1 MSLLSNIEKKVVPL
15 HSENIERNMKKI
27 AFILLLLL
35 SGSIMAQSVGIMPE
49 PQKVVVA
56 NGDIQLA
63 DTMLFVST
71 PANLGMLSAAWD
83 DCPLPFVTS
92 SAVDKSIKIGKT
104 LVELRL
110 NPSLKFPR
118 NASQG
123 YVLTVGKKAITI
135 EAITTQGLYYGV
147 LSLRQLVIKAVVE
160 DAKRPHIGCITVEDY
175 PALEYR
181 GWMDDL
187 SRGPIPTMD
196 FLKKEIRT
204 MAMYKMNFFNLYTEH
219 VFRLKSYPDI
229 APNDGLTAEQI
240 KELTDYAR
248 QYNIELIGN
257 QQCFAHAE
265 KMLRIPYYRNIS
277 DTRYNLNPGT
287 ELTYSFLEDMFAEVA
302 PAYSSP
308 FMNIN
313 CDETEGLGAGRAK
326 GYVDSV
332 GGADNAYCRHINRV
346 YDILQ
351 RYNKTVMMWGD
362 IIAKNPTMINHLP
375 KDIQFIVWSYVDA
388 DHFANHI
395 DPIAQSGHEFWVA
408 SGMSMWST
416 VFPLVDVYVKNI
428 ANLIRDGY
436 TSGAKGVMNT
446 AWDDSGESLFNS
458 AWHGMAW
465 AADMAWKPIIATDIA
480 AADKERKARECDFN
494 RAFNTQYFRTMQ
506 SVVPLLYSIGNMSAV
521 DYIGTVV
528 NTGSLHEPLLDFYP
542 SKVGN
547 EVIAQNQ
554 KALDY
559 SQKLS
564 EQCSRLIADSAI
576 ANRSILLNAKYAAD
590 RVGATARKN
599 ILRAVLH
606 KVFVSPNAGNVADAK
621 LQIDSMLATLHQLKY
636 DYLNLWDYECRQ
648 YSRDIITQRF
658 DDFATE
664 LLDVE
669 NHVFISTQL
678 SAEGKPVVS
687 LRTLYNDRPIYYTT
701 DGGKPSKGA
710 KLYGNP
716 FDIAQSCVVKAVCY
730 NAYGDSKSVE
740 RYILY
745 HKGMG
750 HLKRI
755 NTPYSTYNATY
766 SAGGDNALLDG
777 VLGSDDS
784 YADGHWQG
792 YWGVD
797 VDVEMDFGKEVD
809 IRSVSMRFLQNTF
822 NWILAPRI
830 VEIYTSAD
838 GENYKLARQHILEPD
853 FRLSGNRLNPVA
865 VHGLDINTRYLRVVA
880 KNPGKLPD
888 WHPAKGNDSYL
899 FVDEIVV
906 E

>member
-1 MSLLSNIEKKVVPL
+1 
-15 HSENIERNMKKI
+15 MKKI
-27 AFILLLLL
+27 LFMMLL
-35 SGSIMAQSVGIMPE
+35 SMLCGSMEAQTVGIIPE
-49 PQKVVVA
+49 PQKVETSS
-56 NGDIQLA
+56 GCLYLE
-63 DTMLFVST
+63 DTLNFVSAIST
-71 PANLGMLSAAWD
+71 DDILPAAWT
-83 DCPLPFVTS
+83 DCPLPFVGST
-92 SAVDKSIKIGKT
+92 AKAKSKKSTQTVI
-104 LVELRL
+104 ELKL

-123 YVLTVGKKAITI
+123 YLLDIGKKSITI
-135 EAITTQGLYYGV
+135 EAITIQGLYYGV
-147 LSLRQLVIKAVVE
+147 LSLRQLVVKAMVE
-160 DAKRPHIGCITVEDY
+160 DAKRPHIDCMTVVDY
-175 PALEYR
+175 PVLEYR

-240 KELTDYAR
+240 QELTDYAR
-248 QYNIELIGN
+248 QYHIELFGN

-287 ELTYSFLEDMFAEVA
+287 DLTYTFLEDMFAEVA
-302 PAYSSP
+302 SAYSSP

-326 GYVDSV
+326 DYVDSV

-346 YDILQ
+346 YNILQ

-362 IIAKNPTMINHLP
+362 IIAKNPAMINHLP

-388 DHFANHI
+388 DSFNNHI
-395 DPIAQSGHEFWVA
+395 DPIAQSGHPFWVA

-416 VFPLVDVYVKNI
+416 VFPLVDVYIKNI

-436 TSGAKGVMNT
+436 IAGAKGVMNT

-465 AADMAWKPIIATDIA
+465 TAEMAWKPIYNTSVSL
-480 AADKERKARECDFN
+480 ADSERRDREETFN
-494 RAFNTQYFRTMQ
+494 KVFNIQYFRTKQ
-506 SVVPLLYSIGNMSAV
+506 SIVPLLYSIGNMSTHA
-521 DYIGTVV
+521 DIGSRV
-528 NTGSLHEPLLDFYP
+528 NTGTLNEPLLDFYP
-542 SKVGN
+542 SKVGD
-547 EVIAQNQ
+547 EVIESS
-554 KALDY
+554 K
-559 SQKLS
+559 KVMEITKRLS
-564 EQCSRLIADSAI
+564 DKCKEIINDTTIS
-576 ANRSILLNAKYAAD
+576 NRDIFLNAKYAAD
-590 RVGATARKN
+590 RVGATAQKN
-599 ILRAVLH
+599 MLRALLH
-606 KVFVSPNAGNVADAK
+606 RVYVSPTADNIAQAK
-621 LQIDSMLATLHQLKY
+621 QYTDSLLRTLQMLKY
-636 DYLNLWDYECRQ
+636 SYLNLWDYECRQ
-648 YSRDIITQRF
+648 YSRDIITDRY
-658 DDFATE
+658 DHFANE
-664 LLDVE
+664 LLDLE

-678 SAEGKPVVS
+678 STEGKPVVS

-701 DGGKPSKGA
+701 DGGKPSKA
-710 KLYGNP
+710 TKIYDQP
-716 FDIAQSCVVKAVCY
+716 FGISQSCIVKAVSY
-730 NAYGDSKSVE
+730 DAYGDSKATES
-740 RYILY
+740 YILY

-755 NTPYSTYNATY
+755 NTAYSTYNATY

-777 VLGSDDS
+777 VVGSDYS

-797 VDVEMDFGKEVD
+797 VDVEMDFGKVID
-809 IRSVSMRFLQNTF
+809 VNSVSMRFLQNTF
-822 NWILAPRI
+822 DWILAPRM
-830 VEIYTSAD
+830 VEIYTSND
-838 GENYKLARQHILEPD
+838 GENYKPVRQHALEPD
-853 FRLSGNRLNPVA
+853 FRLSGNRVNPVA
-865 VHGLDINTRYLRVVA
+865 VHDLNVNTRYLRVVA

>member
-1 MSLLSNIEKKVVPL
+1 
-15 HSENIERNMKKI
+15 MKKI
-27 AFILLLLL
+27 VFMLLLLL
-35 SGSIMAQSVGIMPE
+35 SGSMVAQTVGIIPE
-49 PQKVVVA
+49 PQKVETSR
-56 NGDIQLA
+56 GYLYLI
-63 DTMLFVST
+63 DTLNFVSLVAT
-71 PANLGMLSAAWD
+71 DSILPAVWI
-83 DCPLPFVTS
+83 DCPLPFVGSTVVAKS
-92 SAVDKSIKIGKT
+92 SKSNQT
-104 LVELRL
+104 VVELKL
-110 NPSLKFPR
+110 NPLLKFPR

-135 EAITTQGLYYGV
+135 EALTTQGLYYGV
-147 LSLRQLVIKAVVE
+147 ISLRQLVIKAMAE
-160 DAKRPHIGCITVEDY
+160 DATRPYIQCMTIEDY

-240 KELTDYAR
+240 QELTDYAR
-248 QYNIELIGN
+248 QYHIELFGN

-302 PAYSSP
+302 PAYNSP

-326 GYVDSV
+326 DYVDSV
-332 GGADNAYCRHINRV
+332 GGPDNAYCRHINRV
-346 YDILQ
+346 YDILK

-362 IIAKNPTMINHLP
+362 IIAKNPAMIDHLP

-465 AADMAWKPIIATDIA
+465 AADMAWKPICNASVSL
-480 AADKERKARECDFN
+480 ADSERRDREETFN
-494 RAFNTQYFRTMQ
+494 NAFNIQYFRTMQ

-528 NTGSLHEPLLDFYP
+528 NTGSLHESLLDFYP

-564 EQCSRLIADSAI
+564 EQCSRLIADTSI

-606 KVFVSPNAGNVADAK
+606 NVFVSPNADNVADAK
-621 LQIDSMLATLHQLKY
+621 LRIDSMLATLRQLKY

-648 YSRDIITQRF
+648 YSREIVAQRF
-658 DDFATE
+658 DDFANE
-664 LLDVE
+664 LLDAE
-669 NHVFISTQL
+669 NHVFVSTQL
-678 SAEGKPVVS
+678 SADGNPVVS

-710 KLYGNP
+710 KLYDGP
-716 FDIAQSCVVKAVCY
+716 FGISQSCVVKAVCY
-730 NAYGDSKSVE
+730 NAYGDSKTAES
-740 RYILY
+740 YMLY

-750 HLKRI
+750 HLKQI

-809 IRSVSMRFLQNTF
+809 IHSVSMRFLQNTF

-838 GENYKLARQHILEPD
+838 GKNYKLARQHILEPD
-853 FRLSGNRLNPVA
+853 FRLSGNRVNPVA
-865 VHGLDINTRYLRVVA
+865 VHSLDINTRYMRVVA

>member
-1 MSLLSNIEKKVVPL
+1 
-15 HSENIERNMKKI
+15 MKKI

-35 SGSIMAQSVGIMPE
+35 SGSMGAQTIGIIPE

-123 YVLTVGKKAITI
+123 YVLTIGKKAITI

-302 PAYSSP
+302 PAYNSP

-395 DPIAQSGHEFWVA
+395 DPIAQSGYEFWVA

-465 AADMAWKPIIATDIA
+465 TAEMAWKPISNTVLSL
-480 AADKERKARECDFN
+480 ADSERRDREE
-494 RAFNTQYFRTMQ
+494 AFNNAFEVQYFSTKRC
-506 SVVPLLYSIGNMSAV
+506 VVPLLYSIGNMSSH
-521 DYIGTVV
+521 DYIGNMV
-528 NTGSLHEPLLDFYP
+528 NTGSLYEPLLDFYP
-542 SKVGN
+542 SKVGD
-547 EVIAQNQ
+547 EVIARSKKVMELTKN
-554 KALDY
+554 
-559 SQKLS
+559 LS
-564 EQCSRLIADSAI
+564 NKCKEIINDTTI
-576 ANRSILLNAKYAAD
+576 ANRDIFLNAKYAAD
-590 RVGATARKN
+590 RVGATAQKN
-599 ILRAVLH
+599 MLRALLY
-606 KVFVSPNAGNVADAK
+606 KVYVSPTTDNIAEAK
-621 LQIDSMLATLHQLKY
+621 QYTDSLLRTLQLLKY
-636 DYLNLWDYECRQ
+636 SYLNLWDYECRQ
-648 YSRDIITQRF
+648 YSRDIITDRY
-658 DDFATE
+658 DHLANE
-664 LLDVE
+664 LLDLE
-669 NHVFISTQL
+669 NHVFISTHL
-678 SAEGKPVVS
+678 SAEGNPVVS

-701 DGGKPSKGA
+701 DGGKPSKA
-710 KLYGNP
+710 TKIYDQP
-716 FDIAQSCVVKAVCY
+716 FGISQSCIVKAVSY
-730 NAYGDSKSVE
+730 DAYGDSKATES
-740 RYILY
+740 YILY

-750 HLKRI
+750 HLKQI
-755 NTPYSTYNATY
+755 NTAYSTYNATY

-777 VLGSDDS
+777 VVGSDYS

-797 VDVEMDFGKEVD
+797 IDVEMDFGKVTD
-809 IRSVSMRFLQNTF
+809 VNSVSMRFLQNTF
-822 NWILAPRI
+822 DWILSPRI

-838 GENYKLARQHILEPD
+838 GENYKLARQHILEPY
-853 FRLSGNRLNPVA
+853 FRLSGNRVNPVA
-865 VHGLDINTRYLRVVA
+865 VHGLDINTRYMRVVA